1 MRNFIILFVLT
12 TVLCLYLARKS
23 YIQMDD
29 ALNAKEIHEK
39 MVKDRF
45 WETQKSFEE

>member
-12 TVLCLYLARKS
+12 TALCLYLARRS
-23 YIQMDD
+23 YMQMHD